1 MFLHFLLKIS
11 FLVISRVSISSFS
24 GQPGAM
30 NYIRIRGMGSINA
43 GNDPLIVIDG
53 TPVNSGN
60 LSGFNDG
67 RRSGYNGSGTNALS
81 TLNSN
86 DIESITVIKDAAAAS
101 LYGSRA
107 ANGVLVITTKSGRKV
122 RPRLISVATGD
133 SLTWLSTIVQR
144 WMVIL
149 VVP

>member
-1 MFLHFLLKIS
+1 
-11 FLVISRVSISSFS
+11 
-24 GQPGAM
+24 M

-60 LSGFNDG
+60 LSGFNDA
-67 RRSGYNGSGTNALS
+67 STQTGYNGSGTNALS

-86 DIESITVIKDAAAAS
+86 DIESITVIKDAAQP
-101 LYGSRA
+101 LCM
-107 ANGVLVITTKSGRKV
+107 VLVQPMVCLSLQPRVVVQV